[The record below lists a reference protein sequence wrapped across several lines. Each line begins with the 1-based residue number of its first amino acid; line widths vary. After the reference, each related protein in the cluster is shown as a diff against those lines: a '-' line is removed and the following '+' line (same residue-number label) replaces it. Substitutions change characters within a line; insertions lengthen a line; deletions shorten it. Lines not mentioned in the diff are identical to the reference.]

1 MIGLFTRLG
10 IKDSYL
16 FNSADL
22 YFVLSLSN
30 FIFIFNLRKCRMLSL
45 LNLVEFERPFN
56 SEKFYNNGFFDFSK
70 TIVVLKAI
78 LIIVYIKSSK
88 NRHKSS

>member
-1 MIGLFTRLG
+1 
-10 IKDSYL
+10 
-16 FNSADL
+16 
-22 YFVLSLSN
+22 
-30 FIFIFNLRKCRMLSL
+30 MLSL